1 MENKIQDAE
10 EKIKRLEAEIDQLE
24 EMVKTLSR
32 ANSRMRDQ
40 LYAIEQIIKG
50 NLECCSK
57 MFGTEG

>member
-1 MENKIQDAE
+1 MESKIENDVQVAE
-10 EKIKRLEAEIDQLE
+10 LQAKIDHLE

-50 NLECCSK
+50 NLECCAK

>member
-1 MENKIQDAE
+1 MENKIENDVQVAE
-10 EKIKRLEAEIDQLE
+10 LQAKIDQLE